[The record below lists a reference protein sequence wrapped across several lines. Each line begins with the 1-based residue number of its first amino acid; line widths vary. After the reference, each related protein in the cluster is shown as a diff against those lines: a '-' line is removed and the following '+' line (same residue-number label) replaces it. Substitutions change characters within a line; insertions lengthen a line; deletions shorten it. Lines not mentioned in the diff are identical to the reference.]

1 MKGYIVCVYKSI
13 DDENALKEYAAKAR
27 AAVEKYDGKF
37 LARGGKNIAT
47 EGETSPRT
55 VIIEFSSYKQAEN
68 FYNSKEYQDA
78 KSILKDKPI
87 PKNLSSKNNELK
99 ITSLNIDKY
108 CKTINYLIN
117 KS

>member
-1 MKGYIVCVYKSI
+1 MYKCVFPSRHQTTV
-13 DDENALKEYAAKAR
+13 ALLQPTFKVTTHFCGAAKAR

-78 KSILKDKPI
+78 KSILKDKAI
-87 PKNLSSKNNELK
+87 RQYQIVEGS
-99 ITSLNIDKY
+99 
-108 CKTINYLIN
+108 
-117 KS
+117 